1 MTARLLGTLL
11 LACAGAG
18 LGVCGAV
25 RRQAVEKRIRL
36 LSRLWTYLEEL
47 LACRALTGPML
58 LHAAAENPAFAAL
71 ALPADSD
78 CTLSALPL
86 PNLPK
91 ALAGELHA
99 SLAALG
105 HSDRAAAC
113 AELRRMAA
121 AGHPFVVKKMDIDLV
136 FKIAATGIIVAVLNQ
151 LLIRSGRED
160 QAMMTTLAGLI
171 VVLSMLVRQISDLF
185 VLIKALF
192 EL

>member
-18 LGVCGAV
+18 LGACGAV

-47 LACRALTGPML
+47 LTCRALTGPML
-58 LHAAAENPAFAAL
+58 LHAAFAVL
-71 ALPADSD
+71 TLPADSD

-99 SLAALG
+99 GLAALG

-113 AELRRMAA
+113 AELRRMADLCRREADRQADRA
-121 AGHPFVVKKMDIDLV
+121 ARA
-136 FKIAATGIIVAVLNQ
+136 IALWPRLG
-151 LLIRSGRED
+151 GC
-160 QAMMTTLAGLI
+160 AGLLLAI
-171 VVLSMLVRQISDLF
+171 LLW
-185 VLIKALF
+185 
-192 EL
+192 

>member
-18 LGVCGAV
+18 LGACGAV
-25 RRQAVEKRIRL
+25 RRQAVEKRIR
-36 LSRLWTYLEEL
+36 
-47 LACRALTGPML
+47 L

-113 AELRRMAA
+113 AELRRMADLCRREADRQADRA
-121 AGHPFVVKKMDIDLV
+121 A
-136 FKIAATGIIVAVLNQ
+136 
-151 LLIRSGRED
+151 R
-160 QAMMTTLAGLI
+160 AMALWPRLGGCAGLLLAI
-171 VVLSMLVRQISDLF
+171 LLW
-185 VLIKALF
+185 
-192 EL
+192 